1 MMACDLRMNLAD
13 DLLLYTDKITMHHSL
28 ECRVPMLDTELIA
41 FVESLP
47 LSYRLRWRNGKR
59 IHKDVASQVL
69 TREIV
74 KRKKKGFMSPT
85 QTWFEKTQV
94 LRSILL
100 TPSSAL
106 ARYLDTQS
114 VAEVLDEHGRGYN
127 RERQIFLLLCLHYWM
142 EEFCRPPRKPE
153 AYLTHR
159 AISEHAPHS
168 RAGIGAGTPPAPAP
182 GPGRG
187 CSRP

>member
-1 MMACDLRMNLAD
+1 MSSP
-13 DLLLYTDKITMHHSL
+13 Y
-28 ECRVPMLDTELIA
+28 
-41 FVESLP
+41 P

-106 ARYLDTQS
+106 ARYVDTQG